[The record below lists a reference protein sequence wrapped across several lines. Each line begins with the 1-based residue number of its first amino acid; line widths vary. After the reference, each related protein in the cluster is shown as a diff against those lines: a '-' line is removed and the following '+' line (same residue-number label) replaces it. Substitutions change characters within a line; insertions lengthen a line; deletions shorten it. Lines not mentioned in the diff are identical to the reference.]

1 MRRPGR
7 LRFAALALLALAGC
21 GRWPDRPPVSAESQ
35 AAARVAGFGDVRL
48 WADAS
53 ATDWVTWRARWMAD
67 RTAAGL
73 TAGPKVLAISS
84 GSDKGAFSAGYL
96 AGWTAAGTR
105 PRFDLVTGVSTG
117 ALEAPF
123 AFLGSDYDGELK
135 NLYTGITA
143 HNIYRTRALSG
154 LLGGPAFADTKP
166 LREMIAEHLSDA
178 LIDRVA
184 AEHRRGRRLL
194 VMTTNLD
201 AARGVVWD
209 MGAIAASSSPGRYA
223 QFRQVILASA
233 AIPGVFPPV
242 LIDVVAGDQRF
253 SELHVDGGTISSLF
267 VLPSAVL
274 WGETS
279 TAIDRRG
286 SAITLLYNGKLN
298 LEYHVVKPRAFTIMG
313 RSLSTVISA
322 ADQQNVAAYRRFAAD
337 NNIPFSFVAIGSD
350 FTQESRKMFD
360 PAYMGALY
368 DYGRRAGG
376 AAR

>member
-1 MRRPGR
+1 MRSPGR
-7 LRFAALALLALAGC
+7 LRLTALALLALAGC
-21 GRWPDRPPVSAESQ
+21 GRWPDRPPVTAETQ
-35 AAARVAGFGDVRL
+35 AVAHVAGFGDIRL

-53 ATDWVTWRARWMAD
+53 AADWAAWRARWMAD

-73 TAGPKVLAISS
+73 AAGPQVLAISS

-123 AFLGSDYDGELK
+123 AFLGPDYDGELRS
-135 NLYTGITA
+135 LYTGIAA
-143 HNIYRTRALSG
+143 HNIYRARALSG

-166 LREMIAEHLSDA
+166 LQGMIAQHISDA
-178 LIDRVA
+178 LIDRIA

-209 MGAIAASSSPGRYA
+209 MGAIAASASPEHYKL
-223 QFRQVILASA
+223 FRQVILASA

-242 LIDVVAGDQRF
+242 LIDVAAGERRF

-267 VLPSAVL
+267 VLPPAVL
-274 WGETS
+274 WGDAS
-279 TAIDRRG
+279 TAIDRQG
-286 SAITLLYNGKLN
+286 SAITLLYNGKLS
-298 LEYHVVKPRAFTIMG
+298 LEYQVVKPRAFTIMG

-322 ADQQNVAAYRRFAAD
+322 ADQQNVSAYRRFASD
-337 NNIPFSFVAIGSD
+337 HRIPFSFVAIGPD

-368 DYGRRAGG
+368 EYGRRAGG
-376 AAR
+376 TAR